1 MVISA
6 QERLVDVVAAA
17 VEVAAETAEA
27 GVYTAEVGRTLTSVV
42 GKVGARIALDAEVR
56 GFTSGWQEAVALMAP
71 KAPADAQVFRM
82 PGRTPADANRPDR
95 NGRSGRPDH
104 VGRTDGP
111 GYAGR
116 TDGPGYAGR
125 TAGPEPARRTDGPD
139 RLRPMGARR
148 PGRTENP

>member
-6 QERLVDVVAAA
+6 QERLADVVAAA

-27 GVYTAEVGRTLTSVV
+27 GAYTAEVGRTLTSVV

-56 GFTSGWQEAVALMAP
+56 GFTGGWQEAVALMAP

-82 PGRTPADANRPDR
+82 PGRAPEGANRPDPT
-95 NGRSGRPDH
+95 GRSGRSDRA
-104 VGRTDGP
+104 GRTDGP

-116 TDGPGYAGR
+116 TDGPGRAGR
-125 TAGPEPARRTDGPD
+125 TDGPEHARRTDGPN
-139 RLRPMGARR
+139 RLRPMDARR
-148 PGRTENP
+148 PGRTESP